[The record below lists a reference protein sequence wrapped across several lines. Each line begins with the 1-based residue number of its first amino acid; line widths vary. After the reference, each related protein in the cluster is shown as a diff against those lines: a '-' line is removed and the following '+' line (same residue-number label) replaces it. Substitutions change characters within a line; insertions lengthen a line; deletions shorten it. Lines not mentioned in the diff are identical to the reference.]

1 MKITKLLLTAVVA
14 MVVLSGCSEQK
25 EVKTVE
31 TPSAAETAPV
41 ASQPVKNLLDNTSG
55 DIEAYE
61 SSDVNAVV
69 QARPSI
75 MVIPGDQ
82 ILKDCGCISTENAN
96 GREFII
102 RDYKGFLLKNNE
114 IKQVISFIQ
123 NEFNDSEFPLNDFEQ
138 TLKQLDTQEAFD
150 MADGLE
156 KDARTML
163 SSMARPDIILE
174 FTYEKG
180 KPSLLGHNYN
190 VSKSTS
196 YTLRAIDAYS
206 SKVVAAINGNDIS
219 GASIKEAMQQDIKR
233 NINKFQGDIQKYFN
247 DILTRGRDVT
257 VRVVV
262 ESGSGIA
269 LSDESI
275 EGDTY
280 TDWIIDYLK
289 ANTVKG
295 AHTMVRNTDY
305 ELAFTNCR
313 IKLLND
319 DGTQYGVYDWA
330 RDLQKDLRRN
340 LGLKCANKAQG
351 LGEVLIAIQGLR
363 TN

>member
-1 MKITKLLLTAVVA
+1 MKITKLLIALVAVAALLV
-14 MVVLSGCSEQK
+14 SCSQQK
-25 EVKTVE
+25 EVKTPTVSE
-31 TPSAAETAPV
+31 TNSA

-55 DIEAYE
+55 DIDAYE
-61 SSDVNAVV
+61 SSDVNAMV

-82 ILKDCGCISTENAN
+82 ILNDYGYIKTEEIN

-102 RDYKGFLLKNNE
+102 RDYKGFLLENSE

-123 NEFNDSEFPLNDFEQ
+123 NKFNDSDFPLNDFEQ
-138 TLKQLDTQEAFD
+138 TLKQLDTQEVFD

-156 KDARTML
+156 KDTRTML
-163 SSMARPDIILE
+163 SSVARPDIILE
-174 FTYEKG
+174 LAYEKS
-180 KPSLLGHNYN
+180 KPSLKGHSYTSN
-190 VSKSTS
+190 STS

-206 SKVVAAINGNDIS
+206 NKVVAAINGNNIS
-219 GASIKEAMQQDIKR
+219 GASIKEALQKSIKSK
-233 NINKFQGDIQKYFN
+233 INKFQSDIQKYFN

-257 VRVVV
+257 VRIVV
-262 ESGSGIA
+262 ERDSGIA

-280 TDWIIDYLK
+280 TDWIIDYMK
-289 ANTVKG
+289 SNTVKG
-295 AHTMVRNTDY
+295 AYTMLRNTDY

-313 IKLLND
+313 IKLLNE

-340 LGLKCANKAQG
+340 LGLKCSNKAQG
-351 LGEVLIAIQGLR
+351 LGEIQISIQGLR
-363 TN
+363 NN

>member
-82 ILKDCGCISTENAN
+82 ILKDCGCISTEKAN

-190 VSKSTS
+190 ASKSTS

-280 TDWIIDYLK
+280 TDWIIDYMK